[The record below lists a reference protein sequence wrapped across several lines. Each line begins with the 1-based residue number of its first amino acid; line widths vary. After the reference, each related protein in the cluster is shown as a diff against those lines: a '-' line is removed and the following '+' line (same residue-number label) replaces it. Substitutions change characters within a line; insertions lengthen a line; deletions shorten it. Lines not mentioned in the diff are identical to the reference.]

1 MKKNIE
7 EEENNNK
14 KENQEKLMNNHNK
27 AKNKTD
33 YLYKMERVCGN
44 GSFGIVF
51 QAKKVH
57 TGEIVAIKKVY
68 QDKRYR
74 NREYAV
80 MKNLDHPNIV
90 KLYHAFY
97 TTGEKQD
104 EIYLNLV
111 MNYASDNLNR
121 INKYYA
127 EKKEMIPTFLLKL
140 YFFQIARA
148 LNYIHS
154 KHICHRDIKPQNILV
169 DPNTNKVYLCD
180 FGSAK
185 VLRKDEPNVAYI
197 CSRFYRAPELLL
209 GNEKYDESIDIWSFA
224 CVIVEMIKGKPF
236 LRTEDTDGQIKRIID
251 FFGGPKEEDLIGI
264 SKAHEIAQSTKK
276 IKPKKLESIFTKCPK
291 DLIDLLNNMFL
302 YNPQKRLT
310 AMEIMAH
317 PFFDDLRNKE
327 LCTNNGKFMV
337 PNIFNF
343 TEKEIRE
350 SPKRKLWAKIIPDW
364 SDGYK
369 NLLNFLNS
377 ANK

>member
-1 MKKNIE
+1 MKKNKDD
-7 EEENNNK
+7 NK
-14 KENQEKLMNNHNK
+14 KENPNKIINNHK
-27 AKNKTD
+27 QKKPD

-51 QAKKVH
+51 QAKKIH

-74 NREYAV
+74 NREYAI
-80 MKNLDHPNIV
+80 MKNLDHPNVV

-276 IKPKKLESIFTKCPK
+276 IKPKKLESIFKVCPK

-343 TEKEIRE
+343 TEKEIKE

-369 NLLNFLNS
+369 NLLNFINS
-377 ANK
+377 SK

>member
-1 MKKNIE
+1 MKKNNE
-7 EEENNNK
+7 DSNNISSK
-14 KENQEKLMNNHNK
+14 KENSEKANNKENK
-27 AKNKTD
+27 QKNKTD

-140 YFFQIARA
+140 YFFQI
-148 LNYIHS
+148 
-154 KHICHRDIKPQNILV
+154 
-169 DPNTNKVYLCD
+169 NKVFLCD

-236 LRTEDTDGQIKRIID
+236 LRTEQTEDQIKRIID

-264 SKAHEIAQSTKK
+264 SRAHEIAQSTRK
-276 IKPKKLESIFTKCPK
+276 IKPKKLETIFTKCPK
-291 DLIDLLNNMFL
+291 DLIDLLNKMFL
-302 YNPQKRLT
+302 YNPQKRIT

-317 PFFDDLRNKE
+317 PFFDDLRNKD

-343 TEKEIRE
+343 TEKEIAE
-350 SPKRKLWAKIIPDW
+350 SKKRNLWAKIIPDW

-369 NLLNFLNS
+369 NLLNFANS
-377 ANK
+377 SK